1 MIEKY
6 RPTVSQI
13 AVLRVAQVVPVTQS
27 IADSKAI
34 SSHSFSGEYIS
45 GNTRMYLN
53 ADFTIKKTSEKLR
66 FLEDLLK
73 EIYWNDCSYTARTVL
88 DLLDKRDNSFLPHFL
103 GRVIAN
109 ASFPTQAL
117 LKLFSAEEL
126 SELLEKVEISGH
138 TYEHKRFEIL
148 MYNITGQGNPG
159 VPAWQ

>member
-1 MIEKY
+1 
-6 RPTVSQI
+6 
-13 AVLRVAQVVPVTQS
+13 
-27 IADSKAI
+27 
-34 SSHSFSGEYIS
+34 
-45 GNTRMYLN
+45 MYLN